1 MHPSPAVRAR
11 AWRSLSNIA
20 AAMRVCSA
28 KVERKHLLGQE
39 CKAGKSR
46 GRAPDCKTLGK
57 RTYQKSVSE
66 MANRLQ
72 AAVKKG
78 VIGLCPKLQRKFGQ
92 TLSSFR
98 IGKSRKR
105 KRDALG
111 NLDVG
116 ARGSRESDSKLRPL
130 RAYDAFVS
138 AKFKDVG
145 GESFTVKRARV
156 NQVWNNLPAADKAV
170 WKGIAATENDKCDSL
185 RGQDFKAFH
194 QGRTAT
200 FNKTREKTLKRKAV
214 ATTMAKMQ
222 NHSAWKAGFQTAS
235 YSGGLKTELVSQMTD
250 RQLDDFSTD
259 VFGFDKRIVQNPKRT
274 MKPFTVC
281 GIRHGGLCCRDALS
295 SKGDIGTRNLY
306 ISLGPMKK
314 DLPLFV
320 RLAILDPLCSAD
332 HFLAKTHGRGDAIVL
347 VEAKVRQQA
356 FDDGA
361 WGVATLLDE
370 SGSPV
375 VKTFHMLLRSL
386 VRKARIATP
395 DLNLMNVTSLRL
407 TCFHYKDH
415 PTADHF
421 AVRLLDVAK
430 QCDISLTASLAMPQ
444 NKKVKPKVVLPFGF
458 SCDDLPD
465 FDSVN
470 EAEC

>member
-1 MHPSPAVRAR
+1 
-11 AWRSLSNIA
+11 
-20 AAMRVCSA
+20 MRVCSA
-28 KVERKHLLGQE
+28 RVERKHLLGQE

-72 AAVKKG
+72 AAVKKD

-98 IGKSRKR
+98 VGKSKSMNFKR
-105 KRDALG
+105 AAAG
-111 NLDVG
+111 NHVVG
-116 ARGSRESDSKLRPL
+116 ARGSRGKACNKSDSKLRPL

-138 AKFKDVG
+138 ARFKDVDG
-145 GESFTVKRARV
+145 GSFSVKRARV
-156 NQVWNNLPAADKAV
+156 NRVWNNLPAADKAV
-170 WKGIAATENDKCDSL
+170 WKGIAARENDKCDSL
-185 RGQDFKAFH
+185 RGQDFKAVH
-194 QGRTAT
+194 QGRTTT
-200 FNKTREKTLKRKAV
+200 FNSTRERTLKRKAV

-235 YSGGLKTELVSQMTD
+235 FSGGLKTELVSQMTD

-295 SKGDIGTRNLY
+295 SKGGIGTRNLY

-320 RLAILDPLCSAD
+320 RLAIIDPLCSAD

-375 VKTFHMLLRSL
+375 VKTFHMLLRGL
-386 VRKARIATP
+386 VRKVRIATP

-430 QCDISLTASLAMPQ
+430 QCDISLTAPLGMPQ